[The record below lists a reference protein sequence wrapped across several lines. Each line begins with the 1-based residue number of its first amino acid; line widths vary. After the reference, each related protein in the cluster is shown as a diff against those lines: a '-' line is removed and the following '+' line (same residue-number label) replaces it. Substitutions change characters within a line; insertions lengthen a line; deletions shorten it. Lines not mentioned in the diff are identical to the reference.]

1 MTDTQVRRSRSS
13 SGRKRGRPR
22 GTFGVKKKQAELVK
36 QYIDALGG
44 EGNITPLQESEIT
57 RVIVLKSIAEN
68 ARSRLVSTGA
78 SVEELRI
85 LATLEATA
93 DAAAAKLGKVGAP

>member
-1 MTDTQVRRSRSS
+1 MDIQTKTRRSRS

-22 GTFGVKKKQAELVK
+22 GTFGVKKKQAELVR

-44 EGNITPLQESEIT
+44 EGAITPLQESEIT
-57 RVIVLKSIAEN
+57 RVVLLRSIAEGT
-68 ARSRLVSTGA
+68 RSRLVSTGA
-78 SVEELRI
+78 SVEELKI
-85 LATLEATA
+85 LANLEAAA